1 MNQHRR
7 RRHPGK
13 EQRAATATA
22 EPLPDA
28 DFRAAV
34 ADARP
39 LQRERRAA
47 LGARKP
53 PPRARFTLAARREV
67 LDESLRAD
75 PEVLDAEIGDT
86 VSYRRD
92 GVQETVLRK
101 LRRGSYRTE
110 AELDLHGL
118 TVEAARAELRAFLAE
133 ARLRQLRSLR
143 IVHGKGLRSGHR
155 GPVVKAMTVGL
166 LRRFDAVLA
175 FCSARHVDGGTGA
188 VYVLLSS

>member
-1 MNQHRR
+1 MSHQQRR
-7 RRHPGK
+7 RESKKNLRTS
-13 EQRAATATA
+13 AMV
-22 EPLPDA
+22 EPQPDA

-39 LQRERRAA
+39 LQHERRVTR
-47 LGARKP
+47 GARKP
-53 PPRARFTLAARREV
+53 APRARFTLAARRE
-67 LDESLRAD
+67 LLEESLRAD

-86 VSYRRD
+86 VSFRRD

-118 TVEAARAELRAFLAE
+118 NVDAARTELRAFLAE
-133 ARLRQLRSLR
+133 ARGRQLRSLR

-155 GPVVKAMTVGL
+155 GPVVKVMTVGL
-166 LRRFDAVLA
+166 LRRFDRVLA

-188 VYVLLSS
+188 LYVLLST

>member
-1 MNQHRR
+1 MSHHPRR
-7 RRHPGK
+7 REPK
-13 EQRAATATA
+13 KDQRATAKA
-22 EPLPDA
+22 EAQPDA

-39 LQRERRAA
+39 LQHEPRVTR
-47 LGARKP
+47 GARKP
-53 PPRARFTLAARREV
+53 APRARFTIAARRE
-67 LDESLRAD
+67 LLEESLRAD

-86 VSYRRD
+86 VSFRRD
-92 GVQETVLRK
+92 GVQEAVLRK

-118 TVEAARAELRAFLAE
+118 NVDAARAELRAFLAE
-133 ARLRQLRSLR
+133 ARMRQLRSLR

-155 GPVVKAMTVGL
+155 GPVVKVMTVGL

-188 VYVLLSS
+188 VYVLLSA